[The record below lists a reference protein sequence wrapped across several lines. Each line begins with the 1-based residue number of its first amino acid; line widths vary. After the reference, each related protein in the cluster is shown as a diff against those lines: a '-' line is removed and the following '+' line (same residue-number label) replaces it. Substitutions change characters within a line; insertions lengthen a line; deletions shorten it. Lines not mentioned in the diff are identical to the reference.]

1 MGKIHEKQFTEK
13 KIENIPSA
21 YEKMFRIA
29 NNWINKN

>member
-1 MGKIHEKQFTEK
+1 MKDSLQKK